1 MFTESSCNIE
11 TGAVSVRVKPG
22 DLSLGKPGSRN
33 SALSPAAAG
42 HVATL
47 YASLSRPQHHQTRVS
62 PTGWLR
68 ALSVVNQCLR

>member
-1 MFTESSCNIE
+1 
-11 TGAVSVRVKPG
+11 
-22 DLSLGKPGSRN
+22 LGKPGSRN

-62 PTGWLR
+62 PTEFSLIPIF
-68 ALSVVNQCLR
+68 VNR